1 VSLPEKHKIYIE
13 KSITKAMA
21 TTIQLPI
28 ELKNELDKLKEPK
41 MSYADLIKSLI
52 KKERK
57 RQEHLLLREYC
68 EKYNK
73 ESLEE
78 VKEWSSTES
87 WEE

>member
-1 VSLPEKHKIYIE
+1 
-13 KSITKAMA
+13 MA

-52 KKERK
+52 MKEKK
-57 RQEHLLLREYC
+57 RQEHLLLKEYC